1 MMPLGKPARILRAC
15 ALLACLG
22 AQTAAADNPVSVG
35 SVEMDS
41 ESGVPAVLGDV
52 DDTLE
57 EKVGPQPEQ
66 DGAQEKERNWEPVI
80 APLPSRN
87 SAFGWMLSVPA
98 MIMYKPSFSDPGDQV
113 WITGVFGFYAENDS
127 WGAGA
132 MQRMS
137 FGGDKWRVKGGL
149 FHMDFNYKYYGIGGD
164 GSGRFITLDQDM
176 DMFMAEGLRRV
187 APSFYIGLKGVY
199 GQTEVGPRLP
209 EDVEL
214 PPNLDPDRLKADLT
228 LSTLAPRLQYDTR
241 DAEFYPRTGW
251 FVDATAFISREA
263 FGADLEYERYEASAN
278 QYWPLGENGV
288 LASRLASKYVSSSAP
303 FFIYPAFGQ
312 EADLRGYQMGS
323 YRDQFLIAGQSEYRH
338 RFTDR
343 IGAVAFAGVGSVSP
357 DFLGWEKTLWS
368 VGAGFRWVV
377 APKNDISLRLDV
389 ARGRDETI
397 YYVGVGEAF

>member
-1 MMPLGKPARILRAC
+1 MNPINKRASSLFTCSLILCFAINPAFAE
-15 ALLACLG
+15 
-22 AQTAAADNPVSVG
+22 NPVSVG

-57 EKVGPQPEQ
+57 AKVGGDEGEV
-66 DGAQEKERNWEPVI
+66 DGQKKERNWEPVI

-98 MIMYKPSFSDPGDQV
+98 MIMYKPSFSEPEDQV
-113 WITGVFGFYAENDS
+113 WITGAFAFYAENDS
-127 WGAGA
+127 WGAGV

-137 FGGDKWRVKGGL
+137 FGGDKWRVLGGL

-164 GSGRFITLDQDM
+164 GSDRYITLEQDM

-187 APSFYIGLKGVY
+187 ASNFYIGLKGVY
-199 GQTEVGPRLP
+199 GNTEVGPKLP
-209 EDVEL
+209 DNVTL
-214 PPNLDPDRLKADLT
+214 PPGLDPDRLKADLT

-241 DAEFYPRTGW
+241 DAEFYPKTGW
-251 FVDATAFISREA
+251 FVDASAYISREA
-263 FGADLEYERYEASAN
+263 LGADLEYERYEASAN

-288 LASRLASKYVSSSAP
+288 LASRLATKYVAGSAP

-377 APKNDISLRLDV
+377 APKNNISLRFDV